1 MKNMKNIMENSINWG
16 EVYSNPAMAKEI
28 GQEVISR
35 VIKNLGVVRTHDGV
49 FHADEVFCTALL
61 KYVTGL
67 EIAVIRSR
75 DTENCDGFFIYDI
88 GGGDFDHHQ
97 CDEFRHDGTGIFAS
111 FGKMWCTIGRTIEG
125 LREEIWREIDSSF
138 VEVIDKTDN
147 TGIMNP
153 VNYFINS
160 FRTVEGID
168 GDAFDMAVEI
178 AYSMLYSII
187 QAGLVKS
194 KELDDFEAEVRAAQ
208 NQNSV
213 LELSRFYAI
222 NKEVFKKLPYNW
234 IVYPA
239 MGSYTIQAVK
249 DQLMSPEK
257 RGLGPEGNIIFTH
270 KGGWIGKAKT
280 LEAALS
286 LIE

>member
-1 MKNMKNIMENSINWG
+1 MEKKFNWG
-16 EVYSNPAMAKEI
+16 EIYSNPIMAKEI

-35 VIKNLGVVRTHDGV
+35 VIKSLGVVKTHDGV

-75 DTENCDGFFIYDI
+75 DTENCEFFTYDV
-88 GGGDFDHHQ
+88 GGGEVDHHQ
-97 CDEFRHDGTGIFAS
+97 CDEYRNGSDGIFAS
-111 FGKMWCTIGRTIEG
+111 FGKLWCTVGRTIEG
-125 LREEIWREIDSSF
+125 LREEAWAEIDKSF
-138 VEVIDKTDN
+138 VEIVDLTDN
-147 TGIMNP
+147 TGEMNP

-168 GDAFDMAVEI
+168 GDAFDKAVEM
-178 AYSMLYSII
+178 AYSMLSSII

-194 KELDDFEAEVRAAQ
+194 KELDDFEAEVKAAQ
-208 NQNSV
+208 NKNGI
-213 LELSRFYAI
+213 LELSRFYSVSRDVY
-222 NKEVFKKLPYNW
+222 KRYSYDW

-239 MGSYTIQAVK
+239 MGSYTIQAVSDK
-249 DQLMSPEK
+249 LMPENK
-257 RGLGPEGNIIFTH
+257 RGLGPQGDIIFTH

-280 LEAALS
+280 KQAALS
-286 LIE
+286 LIEQ

>member
-1 MKNMKNIMENSINWG
+1 MKNIMENSINWG
-16 EVYSNPAMAKEI
+16 EVYSNPTMAKEI

-35 VIKNLGVVRTHDGV
+35 VMKNLGVVKTHDSV

-61 KYVTGL
+61 RYVTGL

-75 DTENCDGFFIYDI
+75 ETENCEFFTYDT

-160 FRTVEGID
+160 FRTVEGI
-168 GDAFDMAVEI
+168 GNDAFDKAVEI
-178 AYSMLYSII
+178 AYSMLSSII

-208 NQNSV
+208 NKDGV
-213 LELSRFYAI
+213 LELSKFYNI
-222 NKEVFKKLPYNW
+222 NKEVFKKLSYDW
-234 IVYPA
+234 IIYPA
-239 MGSYTIQAVK
+239 MGSYTIQAVSNK
-249 DQLMSPEK
+249 LIPENK
-257 RGLGPEGNIIFTH
+257 RGLGPMGGIIFTH

-280 LEAALS
+280 REAALS